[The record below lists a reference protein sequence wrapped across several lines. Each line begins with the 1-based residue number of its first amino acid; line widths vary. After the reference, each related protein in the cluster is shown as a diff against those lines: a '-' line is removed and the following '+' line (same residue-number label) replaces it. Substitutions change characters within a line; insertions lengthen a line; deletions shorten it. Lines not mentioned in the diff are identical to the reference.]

1 MKNFSMFSS
10 MIVMALV
17 IFVTPNSEAITI
29 GVNPLS
35 QVVSVG
41 SPANVNLEISGLGN
55 GVAPSLGTFDLNVNF
70 NPAILGLS
78 TVTFG
83 NQLDIL
89 GFGSIQSVT
98 TGTGTVNLFEL
109 SFDDPVT
116 LDTLQA
122 DSFVLASLTFDT
134 LAVGTS
140 PLDLS
145 INALG
150 DALGNPLF
158 AVVQSGSISAVP
170 EPATVFLLVSGLLG
184 LWCFGRRK
192 LFR

>member
-1 MKNFSMFSS
+1 MKNFSVFSG
-10 MIVMALV
+10 MIVVALV

-29 GVNPLS
+29 AFNPLS

-41 SPANVNLEISGLGN
+41 NPANVNLEISGLGN
-55 GVAPSLGTFDLNVNF
+55 GVAPSLGTFDLNVDF

-89 GFGSIQSVT
+89 GLGSIQMVI
-98 TGTGTVNLFEL
+98 TGTGTVNLIEVSL
-109 SFDDPVT
+109 DSPDD
-116 LDTLQA
+116 LNDLQA
-122 DSFVLASLTFDT
+122 DTFVLANLTFNT
-134 LAVGTS
+134 LEIGTS
-140 PLDLS
+140 PLSLS
-145 INALG
+145 INTLG
-150 DALGNPLF
+150 DALGNPLI
-158 AVVQSGSISAVP
+158 ADVQSGSISAVP

>member
-17 IFVTPNSEAITI
+17 IFVTPSSEAITI

-170 EPATVFLLVSGLLG
+170 EPATAFLLVSGLLG